1 MGSKKEIK
9 VTNFSNGKGAKIDI
23 YSPDS
28 RSKPHDTVHVK
39 VNYENKSYSATTKVD
54 GKKETSSG
62 SCYLTSACMQHFN
75 AEFNDH
81 CYELQVLRWFR
92 DNFVSEEDII
102 HYYETA
108 PVIVEAINNS
118 SNFQEAYSDIYQNV
132 VQFCVHAIELKQYD
146 EAYERYKNSI
156 LSLEEKYARPELGMR
171 LVRCLKTRIS

>member
-1 MGSKKEIK
+1 MGNKKEIK
-9 VTNFSNGKGAKIDI
+9 VTNFSNGKGAKVDI

-28 RSKPHDTVHVK
+28 RSKPHDTVHIK

-75 AEFNDH
+75 AEFNDN

-92 DNFVSEEDII
+92 DHFVSEEDII

-118 SNFQEAYSDIYQNV
+118 SNFQEVYSDIYQNV
-132 VQFCVHAIELKQYD
+132 VKFCVQAIELEQYD

>member
-9 VTNFSNGKGAKIDI
+9 VTNFCNGKGAKIDV

-75 AEFNDH
+75 AEFNDN

-92 DNFVSEEDII
+92 DYFVSEEDII

-118 SNFQEAYSDIYQNV
+118 SNFQEIYSDIYQNV
-132 VQFCVHAIELKQYD
+132 VQICVHAIELEQYD

-156 LSLEEKYARPELGMR
+156 LLLEEKYARLELSMR
-171 LVRCLKTRIS
+171 LVRCLKTKIS

>member
-9 VTNFSNGKGAKIDI
+9 VTNFSNGKGAKVDI

-39 VNYENKSYSATTKVD
+39 VNYENKSYSTTTKVD

-75 AEFNDH
+75 AEFNDN

-92 DNFVSEEDII
+92 DHFVSEEDII

-118 SNFQEAYSDIYQNV
+118 SNFQEVYSDIYQNV
-132 VQFCVHAIELKQYD
+132 VKFCVHAIELKQYD
-146 EAYERYKNSI
+146 EVYERYKNSI

>member
-9 VTNFSNGKGAKIDI
+9 VTNFSNGKGAKVDI

-39 VNYENKSYSATTKVD
+39 VNYENKSYSTTTKVD

-75 AEFNDH
+75 AEFNDN

-92 DNFVSEEDII
+92 DHFVSEEDII

-118 SNFQEAYSDIYQNV
+118 SNFQEVYSDIYQNV
-132 VQFCVHAIELKQYD
+132 VKFCVHAIELKQYD
-146 EAYERYKNSI
+146 EAYERYKISI